1 MSAQQ
6 TKKLLTREQFAN
18 LAIEVTDWMIEHE
31 DGLERDDFVRLLD
44 HIQAA
49 NVYAKPE
56 PSVQQMT
63 TALGRYLKES
73 WAWKSYECRELIHYP
88 EVAMKAARLLGDN
101 VEITMYTKG
110 TWISWP
116 TGERQPCDSLEDACT
131 KLVRHLYTK
140 HIDAWTK
147 ES

>member
-6 TKKLLTREQFAN
+6 TKKLLTREQFLN

-56 PSVQQMT
+56 PTPTEIAERLARAQGWVMT
-63 TALGRYLKES
+63 DWSGG
-73 WAWKSYECRELIHYP
+73 WAWYEHNGPRRDYRVAIGSRGERENSPPKLTSQQ
-88 EVAMKAARLLGDN
+88 AAHWILTRLL
-101 VEITMYTKG
+101 E
-110 TWISWP
+110 
-116 TGERQPCDSLEDACT
+116 LE
-131 KLVRHLYTK
+131 YME
-140 HIDAWTK
+140 